1 MRARAMTLPWTIAV
15 LALSLGALGYSVLR
29 DRRGRKDWRAPLV
42 PSWLVQ
48 FLAMTAA
55 LLMLAHL
62 VTLLTGQPF
71 AGRLG

>member
-1 MRARAMTLPWTIAV
+1 MNLSQTLAALAV
-15 LALSLGALGYSVLR
+15 ALGVLGVSILR
-29 DRRGRKDWRAPLV
+29 QRRERRDWRAPLV
-42 PSWLVQ
+42 PPWLVQ
-48 FLAMTAA
+48 FLALTAA

>member
-1 MRARAMTLPWTIAV
+1 MSLAWTLSLLG
-15 LALSLGALGYSVLR
+15 LALGALAFALWRERRPRR
-29 DRRGRKDWRAPLV
+29 DWPPPLV
-42 PSWLVQ
+42 SPWLLQ
-48 FLAMTAA
+48 FLALTAA